1 MMKFFRRDTGLIDD
15 ARRDDAA
22 ALAEIHERS
31 FSRGWSAEE
40 MASFLAEYPVVQ
52 GIAFRQRGRFGGR
65 RRVVG
70 FVLLR
75 IAAGEGEILT
85 IAVDPSSRG
94 RGLGRRLM
102 EEAAR
107 RAYRDRVE
115 ALFLEV
121 EESNKAAVGLY
132 LSLGFKKVGERSRY
146 YRHPEGD
153 AGNALVLR
161 LSLR

>member
-1 MMKFFRRDTGLIDD
+1 MKWFRRDGGIIDD

-22 ALAEIHERS
+22 ALADIHERS

-40 MASFLAEYPVVQ
+40 MSSFLGEYPVVQ
-52 GIAFRQRGRFGGR
+52 GIAFRRRSLFGSR

-75 IAAGEGEILT
+75 MAGGEAEILT

-94 RGLGRRLM
+94 RGHGRRLM

-121 EESNKAAVGLY
+121 EESNRAAVGLY
-132 LSLGFKKVGERSRY
+132 LSLGFRKVGERSRY
-146 YRHPEGD
+146 YRHADGE